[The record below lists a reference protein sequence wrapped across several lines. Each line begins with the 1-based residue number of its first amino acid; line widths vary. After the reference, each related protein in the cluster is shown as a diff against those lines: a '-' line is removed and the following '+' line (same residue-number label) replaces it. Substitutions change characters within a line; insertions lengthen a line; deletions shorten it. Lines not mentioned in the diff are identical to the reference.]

1 MPAAEAPP
9 LLSRPSTAIALVLG
23 LHALGWGILVASVAA
38 GAEDVHG
45 GGLLATGFVAYALGL
60 RHAFDADHI
69 AAIDNTTRRLL
80 DRGLPARNVGTW
92 FALGHSTVVFC
103 LSVVLAAG
111 AAWVVT
117 AVTADSSLL
126 HQITGVW
133 GPSVSSGFLLL
144 LAALGIGTLISHRT
158 GALPGGPFWRALSAV
173 ERAVDRPARM
183 FAVGL
188 LFGLGFDTA
197 TEIGL
202 LALAGTAA
210 ATALP
215 WWIVLALPV
224 IFAAGM
230 TALDTAQAAVA
241 FRAYSAPK
249 AGRGVL
255 GGYATWMV
263 LVSVS
268 VAVIVAVVQLAGV
281 ATALWGWSGPI
292 AWIAELPIED
302 LGIAL
307 TALLLVAWVGM
318 LAVAAAR
325 RRGPDGRDR
334 AQSA

>member
-1 MPAAEAPP
+1 MPSTEEPP
-9 LLSRPSTAIALVLG
+9 LSARPATAVVLVLA
-23 LHALGWGILVASVAA
+23 LHALGWGVLLASAAA
-38 GAEDVHG
+38 GAEDARG
-45 GGLLATGFVAYALGL
+45 GSLVATGLVAYALGL

-92 FALGHSTVVFC
+92 FALGHSSVVFA

-111 AAWVVT
+111 AAWVVK

-144 LAALGIGTLISHRT
+144 LAALGVGTLISR
-158 GALPGGPFWRALSAV
+158 GRGGLPGGPVWRVLGVV
-173 ERAVDRPARM
+173 ERAVDRPGRM

-224 IFAAGM
+224 VFAAGM
-230 TALDTAQAAVA
+230 TALDTVQAAVA
-241 FRAYSAPK
+241 FRAYSSPS
-249 AGRGVL
+249 AGRRAL
-255 GGYATWMV
+255 GGYSTWM
-263 LVSVS
+263 LLASVS
-268 VAVIVAVVQLAGV
+268 VAVVVALVQLAGV
-281 ATALWGWSGPI
+281 ASALWGWTGPV
-292 AWIAELPIED
+292 AWIAELPIAD

-307 TALLLVAWVGM
+307 TVVLLGTWAGV
-318 LAVAAAR
+318 LAITAVR
-325 RRGPDGRDR
+325 RRTALRR
-334 AQSA
+334 RSA